1 MSDVLGRTST
11 ATARLRVRRLFD
23 RREIDAAL
31 SEDRAYAAYAL
42 SHLEPGIFERSEFW
56 LSEGALAR
64 GMVVRSDVVG
74 ESLITVGDAGAVD
87 GILSLHPGA
96 RAGYLSTAEPAHMQ
110 TIERWHHVTEPLT
123 MQRMTVTRATFTPV
137 EGAARRLT
145 GREVGA
151 INTLYALDDR
161 RSNYNG
167 RQIDRAVYYGAF
179 EGAQLVSIAGTHVVS
194 PMASIGVVGNVL
206 THPAYR
212 GRGFARLV
220 TSKVTA
226 AIFELGCALVV
237 LTADPLNTPAV
248 RAYAGLGYVPGA
260 NIVEARL
267 RRRDQIGIGAWWR
280 RHRAQEMNGY
290 QTVPAPRGAAER
302 KAPR

>member
-1 MSDVLGRTST
+1 MTDILRSAST
-11 ATARLRVRRLFD
+11 ATPRQRVRRLID

-31 SEDRAYAAYAL
+31 SEDRSYAAYAL

-56 LSEGALAR
+56 VLEGALAR
-64 GMVVRSDVVG
+64 GMVIRSDVVG
-74 ESLITVGDAGAVD
+74 ESLITVGDTGAVN

-96 RAGYLSTAEPAHMQ
+96 RAGYLSTAEPGHMRA
-110 TIERWHHVTEPLT
+110 IERWHHVDDPLS

-145 GREVGA
+145 GRDVGA
-151 INTLYALDDR
+151 INALYALDER

-167 RQIDRAVYYGAF
+167 RQIDRAVYFGAF
-179 EGAQLVSIAGTHVVS
+179 EDGRLVSIAGTHVVS

-212 GRGFARLV
+212 GRGLARLV

-226 AIFELGCALVV
+226 AIF
-237 LTADPLNTPAV
+237 
-248 RAYAGLGYVPGA
+248 
-260 NIVEARL
+260 
-267 RRRDQIGIGAWWR
+267 
-280 RHRAQEMNGY
+280 
-290 QTVPAPRGAAER
+290 
-302 KAPR
+302 